1 MLTTDATHAEKLH
14 QRPADV
20 DKGHAAPGTRQT
32 PDRQQDS
39 QGPLYQ
45 EKYLTLP
52 GGDKKE
58 VRDTRP
64 TVNRILRDPYIKKNI
79 SLFLEETKKR

>member
-1 MLTTDATHAEKLH
+1 MLTTDAADAEELH

-20 DKGHAAPGTRQT
+20 DKGYAASGTGQT
-32 PDRQQDS
+32 PHRQQDT

-52 GGDKKE
+52 RGDKKE